1 MAHFL
6 ITLLVTT
13 YIQIGLTINKMSVNG
28 RFVLFYILA
37 DAPLAS
43 KGYVFK
49 EKKGNRKIAYNNP
62 RAY

>member
-13 YIQIGLTINKMSVNG
+13 YIQIGLTINMSVNG
-28 RFVLFYILA
+28 RFVLFNIIA

-43 KGYVFK
+43 KGSVAK
-49 EKKGNRKIAYNNP
+49 EKKGNRKIGYNNP

>member
-13 YIQIGLTINKMSVNG
+13 YIQIGLTINMMSVNG
-28 RFVLFYILA
+28 RFVLFNIIA

-43 KGYVFK
+43 KR
-49 EKKGNRKIAYNNP
+49 KKGTEK
-62 RAY
+62 